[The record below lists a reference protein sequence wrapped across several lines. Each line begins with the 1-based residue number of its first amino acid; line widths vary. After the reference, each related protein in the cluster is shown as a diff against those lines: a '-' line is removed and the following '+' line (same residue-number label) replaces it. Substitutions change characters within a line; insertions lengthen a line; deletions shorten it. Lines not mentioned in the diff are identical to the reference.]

1 MRRPASGAGLT
12 HRSTFRTRLAGTD
25 PTALR
30 DAGPAGEKLRRAV
43 FAGSRIGVIEP
54 GYATKRFLYERAH
67 AYGAELVLVGDA
79 AGWARTL
86 VEEGVAARLIDADA
100 SGDPD
105 DGARAVLDVL
115 GDEAERLD
123 GVLTF
128 WEDALP
134 ATARV
139 AAALGLPGGPPAA
152 ADAARSKLQTL
163 EKSRDAG
170 LPTPRFVELVGAES
184 LISAVAEVRF
194 PAVIKPVFGSEA
206 IGCLRVDDL
215 PSLESGHARVS
226 ALIGPELN
234 AIFRQGS
241 NLLLEEYLDGIE
253 FDVDFVLSGGECVF
267 SAVSENWPTEEPYF
281 VETGLHTPSSHPP
294 ERLAKVVE
302 LCVQTAL
309 ALGFRD
315 GVLHAE
321 AKDTIRGPRILEVN
335 GRLGGGRIA
344 DMHRLVTGVDLLEQ
358 QLRIAVGLP
367 VVPSPSPDAACGV
380 ANVVIHPAHSGTIGG
395 IGFFD
400 HLAGDPTVIQ
410 RDVVVRPGQD
420 VTAAVDGFPT
430 VIGELTVAG
439 RDAPAARASALR
451 LVEALD
457 IPYASR
463 RTSAAR

>member
-1 MRRPASGAGLT
+1 MTRNTA
-12 HRSTFRTRLAGTD
+12 FRARLAETD
-25 PTALR
+25 SAALR
-30 DAGPAGEKLRRAV
+30 DPGPDGEELRRDLLV
-43 FAGSRIGVIEP
+43 GSRIGVIEP

-67 AYGAELVLVGDA
+67 AYGVELVLIGDRE
-79 AGWARTL
+79 GWARKL
-86 VEEGVAARLIDADA
+86 VEQGVAARLIDADA

-105 DGARAVLDVL
+105 DGARAVLDAL

-123 GVLTF
+123 GVVTF

-139 AAALGLPGGPPAA
+139 AAALGLPGQPPAA
-152 ADAARSKLQTL
+152 ADAARSKLRTL
-163 EKSRDAG
+163 ETSRNAG
-170 LPTPRFVELVGAES
+170 LPTPRFVQLDGVAGLTA
-184 LISAVAEVRF
+184 AGAEVRF

-215 PSLESGHARVS
+215 PSLEAGYARVS
-226 ALIGPELN
+226 ALISPELN

-241 NLLLEEYLDGIE
+241 NLLLEEYLDGSE

-294 ERLAKVVE
+294 DRLAEVID

-321 AKDTIRGPRILEVN
+321 AKDTVRGPRILEVN

-344 DMHRLVTGVDLLEQ
+344 DMHRLVTGVDLLEE
-358 QLRIAVGLP
+358 QLRITVGLP
-367 VVPSPSPDAACGV
+367 VAPSPYPDAACGI
-380 ANVVIHPAHSGTIGG
+380 ANVVVHPAHSGTIADTR
-395 IGFFD
+395 FFEQF
-400 HLAGDPTVIQ
+400 AGDPTVIQ
-410 RDVVVRPGQD
+410 RDVVVTAGEH

-430 VIGELTVAG
+430 VIGELTVTG
-439 RDAPAARASALR
+439 SDAPAARASALQ
-451 LVEALD
+451 LVRALT
-457 IPYASR
+457 IPYTDERASP
-463 RTSAAR
+463 AR